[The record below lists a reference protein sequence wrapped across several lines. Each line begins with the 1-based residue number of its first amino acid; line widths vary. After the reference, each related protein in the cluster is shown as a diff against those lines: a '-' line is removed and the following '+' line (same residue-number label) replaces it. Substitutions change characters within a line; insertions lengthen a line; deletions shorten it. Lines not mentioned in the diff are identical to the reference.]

1 MPSAGKLCKF
11 EEITHLQEKII
22 LKSIAQQSGAYASF
36 MYAMSK
42 IMEENTLE
50 QHQFNIIDRLFYSIY
65 TKAYCFGN
73 DLDYILKCTGCNKS
87 IKYSINLEVI
97 VNAIKYLSE
106 NFTNI
111 IDHNSWRFN
120 ICPPDI
126 NRDILLREIKES
138 EIYDYETIDMLE
150 NLIYVRSIYFMDNEI
165 DFTELTL
172 PQHLDIFNN
181 MYHEDG
187 VALIDHIT
195 EFRKK
200 LYSFNDEQSLLDL
213 KCVCGSNLLYFGLD
227 SYSFDAF
234 LSMIY
239 NGDLNILYQKEL
251 NYRTLFPGS
260 DIDSLAPVER
270 DLLISLKSNANQQS
284 ESDTNSDGEID
295 LAGV

>member
-1 MPSAGKLCKF
+1 M
-11 EEITHLQEKII
+11 
-22 LKSIAQQSGAYASF
+22 
-36 MYAMSK
+36 
-42 IMEENTLE
+42 
-50 QHQFNIIDRLFYSIY
+50 
-65 TKAYCFGN
+65 
-73 DLDYILKCTGCNKS
+73 
-87 IKYSINLEVI
+87 I

-150 NLIYVRSIYFMDNEI
+150 NLIYVKSMHFMDNEI
-165 DFTELTL
+165 DFTSLTL
-172 PQHLDIFNN
+172 TQHLGIFNN
-181 MYHEDG
+181 MQHEDSDE
-187 VALIDHIT
+187 LINHIT

-200 LYSFNDEQSLLDL
+200 LYSIADEESLIDL
-213 KCVCGSNLLYFGLD
+213 KCVCGSNLLHFDLD

-239 NGDLNILYQKEL
+239 NGDLNVLYQKEL

-260 DIDSLAPVER
+260 NIDSLAPIER
-270 DLLISLKSNANQQS
+270 DLLISLKNSANQQS